1 MLKELFIFM
10 TFFKSIIKKIF
21 RRRAGLSYPY
31 TITHFH
37 SYPRDLLSVAKKIR
51 LLIFDVDGVFTD
63 GRLYFDAKGL
73 ESKGFHAHDGFGF
86 TQLQR
91 LPIKLA
97 VITGRS
103 GGAVK
108 HRIKKQL
115 KIKYSFFGIKNK
127 YIIYKRLLRKF
138 NLSHDQVAFVGDD
151 LPDVKIMEQVILP
164 IATANA
170 TPYIKHIAAWI
181 TPKPGGQGAVR
192 NVADLFIAAYQT
204 NEPS

>member
-1 MLKELFIFM
+1 M
-10 TFFKSIIKKIF
+10 TFFKSIIRKILKKNN
-21 RRRAGLSYPY
+21 RLNYPY
-31 TITHFH
+31 LITQFH
-37 SYPRDLLSVAKKIR
+37 DYPHDLLSIVKKIK

-73 ESKGFHAHDGFGF
+73 ESKAFHAQDGFGF
-86 TQLQR
+86 TQLHR

-115 KIKYSFFGIKNK
+115 KVKHSFFGIKNK
-127 YIIYKRLLRKF
+127 YRIYKSLLRKF
-138 NLSHDQVAFVGDD
+138 NLSHNQVAFVGDD
-151 LPDVKIMEQVILP
+151 LPDLKIMEKTILP

-181 TPKPGGQGAVR
+181 TPQPGGSGAVR
-192 NVADLFIAAYQT
+192 NVADFFIAAYQMDESST
-204 NEPS
+204 

>member
-1 MLKELFIFM
+1 M
-10 TFFKSIIKKIF
+10 TFFKSLIKKIF
-21 RRRAGLSYPY
+21 NKNTGISYPY
-31 TITHFH
+31 TITQFH
-37 SYPRDLLSVAKKIR
+37 SYPHGLLSVAKKIK

-86 TQLQR
+86 KHLHR

-115 KIKYSFFGIKNK
+115 KVKYSFFGIKNK
-127 YIIYKRLLRKF
+127 YTIYKRLLRKF

-151 LPDVKIMEQVILP
+151 IPDVQIMEKVILP

-181 TPKPGGQGAVR
+181 TPKPGAEGAVR
-192 NVADLFIAAYQT
+192 NVADLFIAAYQV
-204 NEPS
+204 NKSS